1 MTEVLR
7 RPEVAVSGLLAV
19 LVHGILFGVLVV
31 GLSVKK
37 PPPDKLVVELWREL
51 PPVRK
56 PEPPKKAEP
65 PPPPPPPAM
74 ELAKPAPVPA
84 EPPRAA
90 PEPPKPAP
98 PPPSKPAKPP
108 EIATRAEDAPAPEA
122 PKADAKVLAKA
133 EADRKLREQKALE
146 ERQRLE
152 DRKRLEQAMREEEQR
167 RLAEARQKD
176 LERQRAEEA
185 RRKLE
190 EALSE
195 DDRRRVQEAMANRN
209 KVLDDLRALQ
219 ERSEAERRA
228 ELAAIAKAQKDLE
241 DYTQAIRE
249 AIRRRINM
257 PPGISGSPQAVF
269 EVKLLRSGTVAAIQM
284 IKSSGL
290 PAYDRAVTKAVDDAQ
305 PLPVPEDPELFDQ
318 MRSLTLVFRPN
329 D

>member
-19 LVHGILFGVLVV
+19 LVHGILFGVLIV
-31 GLSVKK
+31 GLSWKK

-65 PPPPPPPAM
+65 PPPPPPAV

-98 PPPSKPAKPP
+98 PPPSRPAKPP

-133 EADRKLREQKALE
+133 EEDRKLREQKALE
-146 ERQRLE
+146 ERQRRE
-152 DRKRLEQAMREEEQR
+152 ERKRLEQAMREEEQR

-190 EALSE
+190 ESLSE
-195 DDRRRVQEAMANRN
+195 DDKRRVQEAMANRS
-209 KVLDDLRALQ
+209 KVLDDLKALQ

-241 DYTQAIRE
+241 DYTQQIRLAIKDK
-249 AIRRRINM
+249 IHL
-257 PPGISGSPQAVF
+257 PPGIAGNPEAIYA
-269 EVKLLRSGTVAAIQM
+269 VKLLSSGRLVFEK

-290 PAYDRAVTKAVDDAQ
+290 PAYDRAVEQAMDKAQ
-305 PLPVPEDPELFDQ
+305 GLPVPDDPELAAQLRD
-318 MRSLTLVFRPN
+318 LKLVFRPS